1 MGGLKNILLA
11 LVPIVPLIA
20 GVPTSDVGPQL
31 NYVPKSYIV
40 QFKEDVDVAA
50 HAQWARSVHTRNLSK
65 YRKRALPEGRGGVKT
80 IFRQFK
86 YVLFPGWSLSN
97 CLYMDPPSITT
108 LALISLVLT
117 LCRGYIGDFD
127 DLTIEEIKAHPNVV
141 HLGPRADRCLY

>member
-11 LVPIVPLIA
+11 LVPIAPLITA
-20 GVPTSDVGPQL
+20 VPTSDVGPQL

-65 YRKRALPEGRGGVKT
+65 YRKRALPEGFDGVKT

-86 YVLFPGWSLSN
+86 YVLFPGGV
-97 CLYMDPPSITT
+97 CPSAFTRSP
-108 LALISLVLT
+108 LA
-117 LCRGYIGDFD
+117 
-127 DLTIEEIKAHPNVV
+127 
-141 HLGPRADRCLY
+141 